1 MESPQKLPARKPN
14 RLPDYDYSTPGAY
27 FITICTQDRR
37 PILGHVVG
45 GGAFD
50 APKVA
55 LSKAGAI
62 VRRFILSGNQMPGIR
77 VDKFVI
83 MPNHIHVILMVD
95 ETAAGGTSRAPSP
108 TNAVVP
114 RFVSTLKRFS
124 HRDLERVIF
133 QRSYHDHVIRNEA
146 DYLKI
151 WQYIDTNP
159 AKWEADCFYTT
170 EAGGQCLPTE
180 ESGEYL

>member
-1 MESPQKLPARKPN
+1 MESPQKLPVRKPN

-27 FITICTQDRR
+27 FLTVCTQDRK
-37 PILGHVVG
+37 PILGSIVG
-45 GGAFD
+45 GGDLD

-55 LSKAGAI
+55 LSKAGAV
-62 VRRFILSGNQMPGIR
+62 VRKHILLSNRINGVTI
-77 VDKFVI
+77 DKYVI
-83 MPNHIHVILMVD
+83 MPNHIHLIVLVD
-95 ETAAGGTSRAPSP
+95 GKAAGGTSRAPSP
-108 TNAVVP
+108 TNAVIP
-114 RFVSTLKRFS
+114 HFVSTLKRFCQ
-124 HRDLERVIF
+124 REIGGTLF
-133 QRSYHDHVIRNEA
+133 QRSYHDHVVRDEA

-170 EAGGQCLPTE
+170 EKGGQCLPTE